1 MYCQEKYGFPS
12 EVTDDP
18 LLEIVLSK
26 SDSYPHA
33 EERRLM
39 YVAMTRARHK
49 AFIITE
55 DGSQSV
61 FVLELEGSK
70 ILTPKN

>member
-1 MYCQEKYGFPS
+1 MIRYWDCLKQS
-12 EVTDDP
+12 RI
-18 LLEIVLSK
+18 L
-26 SDSYPHA
+26 PHA

-49 AFIITE
+49 VFIITE
-55 DGSQSV
+55 NGKQSV

-70 ILTPKN
+70 NPRQVL